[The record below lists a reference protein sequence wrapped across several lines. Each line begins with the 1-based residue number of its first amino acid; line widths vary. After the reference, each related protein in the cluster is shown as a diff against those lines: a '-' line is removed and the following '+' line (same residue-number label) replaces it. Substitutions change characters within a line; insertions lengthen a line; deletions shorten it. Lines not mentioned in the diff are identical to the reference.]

1 MQTVK
6 FTHRNLN
13 LQGNTKQEKLQ
24 SYIQQMGGTGA
35 LFEYFIMNLK
45 ITEDNISDAKLID

>member
-13 LQGNTKQEKLQ
+13 LQGNTRDEKLQ
-24 SYIQQMGGTGA
+24 SYIQQIGGTGA
-35 LFEYFIMNLK
+35 LLEYILLNLK
-45 ITEDNISDAKLID
+45 ITEENISDAKLID

>member
-1 MQTVK
+1 MQTIK

-13 LQGNTKQEKLQ
+13 LQGNTRDEKLQ

-35 LFEYFIMNLK
+35 LLEYILLNLK
-45 ITEDNISDAKLID
+45 ITEENISDAKLID

>member
-1 MQTVK
+1 MQTIK

-13 LQGNTKQEKLQ
+13 LQGNTKDEKLQ

-35 LFEYFIMNLK
+35 LLEYILLNLK
-45 ITEDNISDAKLID
+45 ITEENISDAKLID